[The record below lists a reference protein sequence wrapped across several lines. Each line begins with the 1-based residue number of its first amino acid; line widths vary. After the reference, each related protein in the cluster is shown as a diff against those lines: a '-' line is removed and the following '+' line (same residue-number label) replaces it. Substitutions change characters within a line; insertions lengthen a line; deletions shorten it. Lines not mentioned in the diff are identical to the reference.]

1 MRRLSHLFLLAFLA
15 AHSAQAQVATQR
27 AQAQIATRSAQ
38 AQVALQ
44 SAQAQMATPAQ
55 PTAAEQSAARKRELL
70 RRKLEAEIAH
80 EDDALDGVLGVALL
94 DLTSGDIVA
103 HNADEV
109 FPTASSIKIA
119 VLAELYR
126 QESQAAQGAT
136 GRARLTDLYT
146 FDPRDLVPSSDIMS
160 GLTPGVTRLTN
171 RDLATFMVAVSDNAA
186 TNVLINRVGM
196 ENVNATLASLGLK
209 ETRLRRKMIDL
220 QAARE
225 GRENTST
232 PREMARLLEAV
243 YRERLFPHA
252 LTEDFFKVLST
263 PKRSQIPLLLPEET
277 AVADKPGS
285 LEAVRADCGIV
296 FLKGRPFVICVMTTY
311 DADERAAE
319 ATISRIALAAFR
331 YFDLTGRASP
341 YGRVVSPR

>member
-1 MRRLSHLFLLAFLA
+1 MTTTPRRALRLLIAAALLTLQTLCTHAALFSAPA
-15 AHSAQAQVATQR
+15 AQATA
-27 AQAQIATRSAQ
+27 AQ
-38 AQVALQ
+38 
-44 SAQAQMATPAQ
+44 TPAADQ
-55 PTAAEQSAARKRELL
+55 PAARKRELL
-70 RRKLEAEIAH
+70 RRKLEAEIAR
-80 EDDALDGVLGVALL
+80 EGEALDGVMGVALL
-94 DLTSGDIVA
+94 DLTSGEWVA

-126 QESQAAQGAT
+126 QESQGARGAT
-136 GRARLTDLYT
+136 ARARLADLYT

-160 GLTPGVTRLTN
+160 GLTPGVTRVTN

-186 TNVLINRVGM
+186 TNVLINRLGM
-196 ENVNATLASLGLK
+196 ENVNATLDSLGLK
-209 ETRLRRKMIDL
+209 ETRLRRRMIDL

-252 LTEDFFKVLST
+252 LAEDFFKVLST
-263 PKRSQIPLLLPEET
+263 PKRSQIPALLPEGT
-277 AVADKPGS
+277 RVADKPGS

-296 FLKGRPFVICVMTTY
+296 FLKNRPFVVCVMTTY

-319 ATISRIALAAFR
+319 ATISRVALDAFR
-331 YFDLTGRASP
+331 YFDLVGRASP
-341 YGRVVSPR
+341 YGRAVSPR